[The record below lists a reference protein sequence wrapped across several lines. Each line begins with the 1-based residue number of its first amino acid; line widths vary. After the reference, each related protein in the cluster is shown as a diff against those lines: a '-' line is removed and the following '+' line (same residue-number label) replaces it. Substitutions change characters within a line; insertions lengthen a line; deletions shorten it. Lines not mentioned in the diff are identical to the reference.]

1 LIARRLREI
10 GREIPIQTNTEECDF
25 MKFLLTMKNDF
36 VFKKLLCES
45 TEILIDL
52 LNSVLELSE
61 KRRIRSVQIKN
72 PIILPEEITQ
82 KYIVLDILATDEAGY
97 VYNIEMQVRQYAD
110 YSKRALFYASRLYAG
125 QLESGEDYGELKPV
139 IGIHF
144 LNYEEYSD
152 YDDFHF
158 RFEMRDVRNHGLR
171 LTEDMTIHIF
181 ELPKFERSMKKSH
194 IKDAMTEWLRFF
206 NHAHEE
212 DETMRASYENPV
224 IHKAFGLLE
233 DLSADEKNRYLAEVR
248 EKAMRNERS
257 ELAAARREGRK
268 EGFEE
273 GRKEGAE
280 EVIRQGICEAIELG
294 LSLRFGDEGLEM
306 MPAILHIKDCDR
318 LRAIKNAIRTAK
330 DISEFKAIAGN

>member
-1 LIARRLREI
+1 
-10 GREIPIQTNTEECDF
+10 

-61 KRRIRSVQIKN
+61 KRRIRSVKIKN

-82 KYIVLDILATDEAGY
+82 KYIMLDIRATDESGNI
-97 VYNIEMQVRQYAD
+97 YNIEMQVRQYAD

-144 LNYEEYSD
+144 LDYEEYSD

-181 ELPKFERSMKKSH
+181 ELPKFEKIAKKCH
-194 IKDAMTEWLRFF
+194 IRDAMAEWLRFF

-212 DETMRASYENPV
+212 DETMRASYENPI
-224 IHKAFGLLE
+224 IHKAFSVLE
-233 DLSADEKNRYLAEVR
+233 TLSADEKNRYLAEIR
-248 EKAMRNERS
+248 RKAMWNERF
-257 ELAAARREGRK
+257 ELAAARREGR
-268 EGFEE
+268 EE
-273 GRKEGAE
+273 G
-280 EVIRQGICEAIELG
+280 IRQGICEAIELG

-306 MPAILHIKDCDR
+306 MPMILHIQDCDR
-318 LRAIKNAIRTAK
+318 LRAIKTAIRTAK